1 MNSVRAFLKQQLA
14 TLFPTVAEVDKADF
28 DRSAT
33 FSNLGRQRVMAWV
46 VIVTMPI
53 IALTEI
59 KALLDVGSPLRFW
72 LEYQGIA
79 FLRALFVFGAVVF
92 LLAGRRP
99 TSEYD
104 IRRRHRFFEVGF
116 ILFSMVITAVLTG
129 VGQPLKSELL
139 SEFGRPSLSSIGAYL
154 IAAFTFAAFLHMT
167 IRVTLLTYGM
177 AWAFLVIHLVLAQPK
192 WIYSVI
198 DIVNVTLMTLLAVL
212 LSQVIRATCLK
223 EFSHLRLIESQQQ
236 QLAMTNAR
244 LAESNNKL
252 RRLSFLDPMT
262 GLANRRYLEK
272 YLEREWGRAIR
283 EHTPLSLVMMDLDYF
298 KDFNDAYGHQEG
310 DKCLAEIAAH
320 IREVLKRP
328 TDLLARYGGDEFIA
342 VLPNT
347 GQEGAMQVA
356 DSIAQAVG
364 NLAILVPNSPHRCL
378 TISLGTASH
387 RPTLGESSE
396 TLVAAADRALYQAKL
411 AGRNRFVYAS

>member
-99 TSEYD
+99 TSESD

-212 LSQVIRATCLK
+212 LSQVIRATRLK
-223 EFSHLRLIESQQQ
+223 EL
-236 QLAMTNAR
+236 TNAR